1 VISIRRN
8 GPRILLALALCLAP
22 LLACGER
29 GAEAPHRGHGIVRE
43 VHPETGEVVLQHGDI
58 SGLMKGMT
66 MGFEVAD
73 PALLENLAPGTEVDF
88 EVQVTPDGRYRVT
101 SIERK

>member
-8 GPRILLALALCLAP
+8 GARTLLAVALCLAP
-22 LLACGER
+22 LVACGER
-29 GAEAPHRGHGIVRE
+29 GAEGPHRGHGIVRE
-43 VHPETGEVVLQHGDI
+43 VDPETGEVVLQHGDI

-66 MGFEVAD
+66 MRFDAD

-88 EVQVTPDGRYRVT
+88 EVQVSPDGRYRVV